1 MPDPPQ
7 GRFAAVTD
15 MCSAGSRVLYRDL
28 ELDGRRTLRF
38 TMHYRSFAPSFAAS
52 PTLSHLPP
60 YRNHQLRVD
69 VMEPDSPVLSVATGH
84 VLATIFRTQRGDPP
98 RLTRTI
104 AFDLSR
110 WAGQTVRL
118 RFAEVDND
126 APLRVV
132 VDDVRL
138 DPPVR

>member
-15 MCSAGSRVLYRDL
+15 MCTAGSRLLYRDL
-28 ELDGRRTLRF
+28 ELDGPRVLRF
-38 TMHYRSFAPSFAAS
+38 TIVYRSAAPSFAAS
-52 PTLSHLPP
+52 PTLNHLPP

-69 VMEPDSPVLSVATGH
+69 VMDPDSPVLSVAGGH
-84 VLATIFRTQRGDPP
+84 VLSTVFRTERGDSP
-98 RLTRTI
+98 RLTQTI
-104 AFDLSR
+104 GFDLSR

-138 DPPVR
+138 EPHG